1 MQTASLNA
9 GLTNFAHGIAP
20 DYTSALAEI
29 MAPQCV
35 APAAAG
41 NYLNFDSDEP
51 FRYVNTRRALGG
63 RAVRIELPATSPSFD
78 CKPHALEIPTD
89 HFELEKVGEANVGL
103 LRESKIRTLV
113 SRSAISRE
121 FRVFQAYADGT
132 TAESGL
138 GAWTSASVDPID
150 ELNSIVIGVALATG
164 SPNVHLTIAL
174 NALQQLGKHPKVLA
188 RFPGAPLVNVTG
200 DMLAKLMLIP
210 VTVHVAM
217 MPIATEKSGK
227 AASKGFVGSA
237 KVYAFITQAN
247 PSPYDPSAA
256 KTFTTR
262 LGQVDSVGFYEEKP
276 FAEIN
281 FMAWSEDIKLTGTEC
296 VKRIDASIGTI
307 A

>member
-1 MQTASLNA
+1 MKGASISAALTA
-9 GLTNFAHGIAP
+9 FAHGIAP
-20 DYTSALAEI
+20 DYTSPLAEI

-41 NYLNFDSDEP
+41 SYIAFDDDES

-63 RAVRIELPATSPSFD
+63 KPVRIELPATAPTFD

-89 HFELEKVGEANVGL
+89 DFELEKVGEAGVGT
-103 LRESKIRTLV
+103 LREAKVRTLV

-121 FRVFQAYADGT
+121 YRVFQAYADGT

-138 GAWTSASVDPID
+138 GTWTNAAKDPID
-150 ELNSIVIGVALATG
+150 EINTIVIGVALATG
-164 SPNVHLTIAL
+164 SSNVHLTIAL

-188 RFPGAPLVNVTG
+188 RFPGAQIVNVTG
-200 DMLAKLMLIP
+200 DILAKMLLIP

-217 MPIATEKSGK
+217 MPIATEKTGK
-227 AASKGFVGSA
+227 TATKGIIGSA

-262 LGQVDSVGFYEEKP
+262 YGQVDSVGFYEEKP

-281 FMAWSEDIKLTGTEC
+281 YMSWSEDVKLTGTQC
-296 VKRIDASIGTI
+296 VKRIDAAIGDI